1 VRTSSNSVSTTVIT
15 STTVIAS
22 ASASAVA
29 TVGSPSDGAHRASSA
44 RTPGEER
51 RRAETLALYTLSE
64 ADPPADREAARR
76 SLVARVVEQHL
87 DVADSVAR
95 RYASSGVERDDL
107 RQVARLGLVKAA
119 LRFDHSVGEDFVAFA
134 APTVAGEVKRH
145 LRDATW
151 FVRPPRRLQELC
163 SAALTTRASLAQS
176 LGRMPEVAEIAAE
189 LREPEGEVAEALRA
203 RADRLAGSLDVVVD
217 PGSGVTVGA
226 TIAADDPWP
235 LTEARCELDRAIAT
249 LPERDRVIVRLRFV
263 DELSQAEIG
272 RVLGVTQMQ
281 VSRLLTKVLAR
292 LRDQL
297 DDAPAP
303 GPTPPPVA
311 VISSRRAATAS
322 RPAARR
328 PLSA

>member
-1 VRTSSNSVSTTVIT
+1 VHTSSTITSPSTT
-15 STTVIAS
+15 TV
-22 ASASAVA
+22 
-29 TVGSPSDGAHRASSA
+29 TPSSGTHRESSA
-44 RTPGEER
+44 RTPVEER
-51 RRAETLALYTLSE
+51 RRAETLALYARSGAE
-64 ADPPADREAARR
+64 EPADRAAARR

-134 APTVAGEVKRH
+134 APTVSGEVKRH

-176 LGRMPEVAEIAAE
+176 LGRIPDVAEIAAE
-189 LREPEGEVAEALRA
+189 LREPEGDVDEALRA

-217 PGSGVTVGA
+217 PESGVTVGE

-235 LTEARCELDRAIAT
+235 LTEARCELDRAVAT

-292 LRDQL
+292 LRAQL

-303 GPTPPPVA
+303 RPTPPPLA

-322 RPAARR
+322 RPAVRR

>member
-1 VRTSSNSVSTTVIT
+1 MRTSSSSVSSVTTVT
-15 STTVIAS
+15 STT
-22 ASASAVA
+22 AV
-29 TVGSPSDGAHRASSA
+29 VPSGDAHRVSSA
-44 RTPGEER
+44 RTPSEER
-51 RRAETLALYTLSE
+51 RRVETLALYALSE
-64 ADPPADREAARR
+64 ADPPTDREAARR
-76 SLVARVVEQHL
+76 SLVARVVETHL
-87 DVADSVAR
+87 DVADAVAR
-95 RYASSGVERDDL
+95 RYASAGVEREDL

-119 LRFDHSVGEDFVAFA
+119 LRFDCTVGEDFVAFA
-134 APTVAGEVKRH
+134 APTVSGEVKRH
-145 LRDATW
+145 LRDTTW

-176 LGRMPEVAEIAAE
+176 LGRIPDVAEIAAE
-189 LREPEGEVAEALRA
+189 LREPEGEVDEALRA

-217 PGSGVTVGA
+217 PESGVTVGE

-235 LTEARCELDRAIAT
+235 HAEARCELDRAIAA

-272 RVLGVTQMQ
+272 RMLGVTQMQ

-297 DDAPAP
+297 DDAPAAR
-303 GPTPPPVA
+303 PTPPPVA
-311 VISSRRAATAS
+311 PISSRRAATAS